1 MQVDGEDE
9 PQEVK
14 GVLEFD
20 FEEQAP
26 QPAQVEIYSPAE
38 SEASVNI

>member
-9 PQEVK
+9 PQVVK
-14 GVLEFD
+14 GVSEFD

-26 QPAQVEIYSPAE
+26 QPVQVEIHSPAE
-38 SEASVNI
+38 SEASVNM